1 MIRLFHLYDQLQ
13 DRDSLPFIRDYED
26 TMADKYDVAIGKRLR
41 QLRTDRGLTQ
51 TQLGELL
58 DVSFQQ
64 IQKYEKGT
72 NRIGSGRL
80 WVISRLL
87 KSPIGYFFEDLDEP
101 GSESEAEPVGDGR
114 LSRDS
119 VLLARS
125 LNELPD
131 GEIKVQLTKL
141 VKAISRCQTQLED

>member
-1 MIRLFHLYDQLQ
+1 
-13 DRDSLPFIRDYED
+13 
-26 TMADKYDVAIGKRLR
+26 MADKFDAAIGKRLR
-41 QLRTDRGLTQ
+41 QLRTERGLTQ
-51 TQLGELL
+51 TQLGDML

-87 KSPIGYFFEDLDEP
+87 NAPITYFFEELEEVSRIDEP
-101 GSESEAEPVGDGR
+101 EPVGDGR

-119 VLLARS
+119 VQLARA
-125 LNELPD
+125 LNELED
-131 GEIKVQLTKL
+131 SEVKSQVAKL
-141 VKAISRCQTQLED
+141 IKAIAKSEH

>member
-1 MIRLFHLYDQLQ
+1 
-13 DRDSLPFIRDYED
+13 
-26 TMADKYDVAIGKRLR
+26 MADKYDVAIGKRLR

>member
-1 MIRLFHLYDQLQ
+1 
-13 DRDSLPFIRDYED
+13 
-26 TMADKYDVAIGKRLR
+26 MADKYDVAIGKRLR
-41 QLRTDRGLTQ
+41 ELRTERGLTQ

-58 DVSFQQ
+58 GVSFQQ

-80 WVISRLL
+80 WVIARLL
-87 KSPIGYFFEDLDEP
+87 KAPVTYFFEGLQEP
-101 GSESEAEPVGDGR
+101 GEEGETEPVGDGR

-131 GEIKVQLTKL
+131 GEIKTQLTKL
-141 VKAISRCQTQLED
+141 VKAIARVHGE

>member
-1 MIRLFHLYDQLQ
+1 
-13 DRDSLPFIRDYED
+13 
-26 TMADKYDVAIGKRLR
+26 MADKYDAAIGKRLR
-41 QLRTDRGLTQ
+41 QLRTERGLTQ
-51 TQLGELL
+51 TQLGDML

-87 KSPIGYFFEDLDEP
+87 NAPITYFFEELEDVA
-101 GSESEAEPVGDGR
+101 EAAQPEPVGDGR

-119 VLLARS
+119 VQLARA
-125 LNELPD
+125 LNELAD
-131 GEIKVQLTKL
+131 GEVKSQVAKL
-141 VKAISRCQTQLED
+141 IKAIAKTEGD

>member
-1 MIRLFHLYDQLQ
+1 
-13 DRDSLPFIRDYED
+13 
-26 TMADKYDVAIGKRLR
+26 MADKFDAAIGKRLR
-41 QLRTDRGLTQ
+41 QLRTERGLTQ
-51 TQLGELL
+51 TQLGDML

-87 KSPIGYFFEDLDEP
+87 NAPITYFFEDLEEVNETAEPEP
-101 GSESEAEPVGDGR
+101 GGDGR

-119 VLLARS
+119 VQLARA
-125 LNELPD
+125 LNELAD
-131 GEIKVQLTKL
+131 GEVKSQVAKL
-141 VKAISRCQTQLED
+141 IKAIAKAEQS

>member
-1 MIRLFHLYDQLQ
+1 
-13 DRDSLPFIRDYED
+13 
-26 TMADKYDVAIGKRLR
+26 MADKFDAAIGKRLR
-41 QLRTDRGLTQ
+41 QLRTERGLTQ
-51 TQLGELL
+51 TQLGDML

-87 KSPIGYFFEDLDEP
+87 NAPITYFFEDLEEVQETAEP
-101 GSESEAEPVGDGR
+101 EPVGDGR

-119 VLLARS
+119 VQLARA
-125 LNELPD
+125 LNELAD
-131 GEIKVQLTKL
+131 GEVKSQVAKL
-141 VKAISRCQTQLED
+141 IKAIAKAEQA

>member
-101 GSESEAEPVGDGR
+101 GSEREAEPVGDGR

>member
-1 MIRLFHLYDQLQ
+1 
-13 DRDSLPFIRDYED
+13 
-26 TMADKYDVAIGKRLR
+26 MADKYDVAIGKRLR

-101 GSESEAEPVGDGR
+101 GSEMEAEPVGDGR

-141 VKAISRCQTQLED
+141 VKAISRCQNQLEA

>member
-1 MIRLFHLYDQLQ
+1 
-13 DRDSLPFIRDYED
+13 
-26 TMADKYDVAIGKRLR
+26 MADKFDAAIGKRLR
-41 QLRTDRGLTQ
+41 QLRTERGLTQ
-51 TQLGELL
+51 TQLGDML

-87 KSPIGYFFEDLDEP
+87 NAPITYFFEDLEEVQQIAEP
-101 GSESEAEPVGDGR
+101 EPVGDGR

-119 VLLARS
+119 VQLARA
-125 LNELPD
+125 LNELAD
-131 GEIKVQLTKL
+131 GEVKSQVAKL
-141 VKAISRCQTQLED
+141 IKAIAKAEHS

>member
-1 MIRLFHLYDQLQ
+1 
-13 DRDSLPFIRDYED
+13 
-26 TMADKYDVAIGKRLR
+26 MADKFDAAIGKRLR
-41 QLRTDRGLTQ
+41 QLRTERGLTQ
-51 TQLGELL
+51 TQLGDML

-87 KSPIGYFFEDLDEP
+87 NAPITYFFEDLEEVNETAEP
-101 GSESEAEPVGDGR
+101 EPVGDGR

-119 VLLARS
+119 VQLARA
-125 LNELPD
+125 LNELAD
-131 GEIKVQLTKL
+131 GEVKSQVAKL
-141 VKAISRCQTQLED
+141 IKAIAKAEQS

>member
-1 MIRLFHLYDQLQ
+1 
-13 DRDSLPFIRDYED
+13 
-26 TMADKYDVAIGKRLR
+26 MADKYDVAIGKRLR

-80 WVISRLL
+80 WVISRLI

>member
-1 MIRLFHLYDQLQ
+1 
-13 DRDSLPFIRDYED
+13 
-26 TMADKYDVAIGKRLR
+26 MADKYDVAIGKRLR

-87 KSPIGYFFEDLDEP
+87 KSPIGYFFEDLGEP
-101 GSESEAEPVGDGR
+101 GSETEAEPVGDGR

-131 GEIKVQLTKL
+131 GDIKAQLTKL
-141 VKAISRCQTQLED
+141 VKAISRCQSQHED